1 MHADIILEHF
11 LKTKATWNG
20 GNLIEKREK
29 MVILV
34 IELSLTDNLSR
45 VSTWSFKICMIWIIY
60 PSQDISWIIL
70 TLWYFSWLTSKL
82 FRSRFTFLSFFFFL
96 SLSQT
101 FLATV
106 RTLYSNKH
114 RSSNMAALL
123 VTSPR
128 RTSVVCIS
136 AI

>member
-60 PSQDISWIIL
+60 PWQDISWIIL
-70 TLWYFSWLTSKL
+70 TLWHFSRSTSVPTNYFVLVL
-82 FRSRFTFLSFFFFL
+82 LSFLFSFSSL
-96 SLSQT
+96 SLSNIPRHGSYTLFEQT
-101 FLATV
+101 SFEQHGGPPS
-106 RTLYSNKH
+106 YF
-114 RSSNMAALL
+114 
-123 VTSPR
+123 P
-128 RTSVVCIS
+128 
-136 AI
+136 